1 MFVKKLVEKAAKKP
15 GGRSSEGLRSCD
27 VDPHMVFHYGI
38 PSGCTKFACDSIQN
52 ILAVSTK
59 NGQIK
64 LYGKDNT
71 QVILESEQTG
81 QSKFLQFVENQG
93 ILLNVTLNNQIE
105 VWDINKKLLSHIYNF
120 KDAITSLSVLQ
131 HSFYMYAGDSL
142 GNVSVLKLNQE
153 PLNLV
158 QMKYTIP
165 FEVSHGLETELSS
178 HVAVMHALPQPL
190 AESKRVLIIYEDGLF
205 VLWEVWESKSI
216 FKGGNVL
223 QSAHNERKKVTS
235 ACWACPLGSRAVIGY
250 STGDIFIWSVP
261 IPNGRSELVSDLGS
275 QSGLICKLNLGY
287 KLDRIP
293 ISSMRCVHPDG
304 KPSRLYFLPATDA
317 VSTNLL
323 QVVLLNDH
331 SESRTIK
338 LGLQLPEPCID
349 MEIISNYSEQTK
361 QKRESLLVIGKSE
374 HLYAYDDSLIEKYLL
389 QCQSKSA
396 PPIPKEVRLRIP
408 LTESSI
414 TVAKFIT
421 NNQYMSNLDDEDYLR
436 LVKKVPPLL
445 HLEKNGKD
453 ASQINPI
460 PFGGFVKVKNL
471 YVTGHSNG
479 AINFWDMSCPLPLP
493 IFSVEQQSEEDFSL
507 SGVALTALCFDA
519 KHQILVSGDQNGMVR
534 IYKFKPEAY
543 GSGTSKKG
551 NTHMIGSV
559 KALKVNG
566 SVLSLHMSRCSRHLV
581 VGSSKGYVTLIDVEG
596 PHVQFTKQISSD
608 ISTGIISLQLG
619 TCTLHGFQKN
629 ILVMSTRDSSVVAV
643 DSDNGTILSSSM
655 VHPKK
660 PSGALFLEILE
671 LNTVEMAEDSIFKQ
685 GLLLLCSEKA
695 VYVYSLPHVVQG
707 VKKVIYKKKF
717 HSLSC
722 CWGSTFYTPDAGLML
737 LFTCG
742 KIEIRSLPELS
753 LIRETYAR
761 ELGGPTS
768 KGSTMNDN
776 LICSSS
782 DGQLLVVNKDQEI
795 FILSVLLQ
803 TNMFRL
809 LGSLSQVYQKDL
821 VHSAEGLAPGHA
833 VQKEKPKGLFS
844 SVFKDAKVNREKHA
858 PDMYKE
864 DPRASI
870 EELST
875 IFSTANFPGN
885 IVDMDDSDTVIEKR
899 ENFTGDED
907 DDDLNLDDID
917 IDDSEEKPQGQNLF
931 GGLNKKVL
939 ANKFQSFKGKLKH
952 VKIKNE
958 KNSTKEEQ
966 QDEKI
971 CSVDQIKR
979 KYGFAASSETTG
991 AAKMAENKLQENL
1004 RKLQGISLKSAEI
1017 QDTAKSFSSMAK
1029 EVLRAA
1035 EHDSRSS

>member
-1 MFVKKLVEKAAKKP
+1 MFVRKLVEKAAKKP
-15 GGRSSEGLRSCD
+15 GGRSTEGLKSSD
-27 VDPHMVFHYGI
+27 IDPHIVFHYGI
-38 PSGCTKFACDSIQN
+38 PSGCTKFAFDSIQN
-52 ILAVSTK
+52 VLAVSTK

-81 QSKFLQFVENQG
+81 PSKFLQFVENQG
-93 ILLNVTLNNQIE
+93 ILLNVTSNNQIE
-105 VWDINKKLLSHIYNF
+105 VWDIDQKLLSHIYNF

-153 PLNLV
+153 PCNLV

-165 FEVSHGLETELSS
+165 FEVSHGFQTELSG

-190 AESKRVLIIYEDGLF
+190 AESKRVLIIYEDGIF
-205 VLWEVWESKSI
+205 VLWEVRESKSI

-223 QSAHNERKKVTS
+223 QSAYNERKKVTS
-235 ACWACPLGSRAVIGY
+235 ACWACPLGSKAVIGY

-261 IPNGRSELVSDLGS
+261 IPNGRSELVSDIGS
-275 QSGLICKLNLGY
+275 QSGPICKLNLGY

-293 ISSMRCVHPDG
+293 ISSMRCVHTDG
-304 KPSRLYFLPATDA
+304 KPSRLYSLATADA
-317 VSTNLL
+317 ASSNLL
-323 QVVLLNDH
+323 QVVLLNDD

-349 MEIISNYSEQTK
+349 MEIVSNYNEQTN

-374 HLYAYDDSLIEKYLL
+374 HLYEYDDSLIEKHLL

-396 PPIPKEVRLRIP
+396 APIPKEVRLRIP
-408 LTESSI
+408 LTESTI

-421 NNQYMSNLDDEDYLR
+421 NNQYILNLDDEVYVQ
-436 LVKKVPPLL
+436 LVKRVTPLL
-445 HLEKNGKD
+445 HSKKNGKD

-460 PFGGFVKVKNL
+460 PFGGFAKVKNL

-479 AINFWDMSCPLPLP
+479 ATNFWDMSCPLPLP
-493 IFSVEQQSEEDFSL
+493 IFSVEQQSEDDLSL
-507 SGVALTALCFDA
+507 SGVALTALYFDA
-519 KHQILVSGDQNGMVR
+519 KNPILVR

-543 GSGTSKKG
+543 VSGSAKRG
-551 NTHMIGSV
+551 NNHMIGGV

-566 SVLSLHMSRCSRHLV
+566 SVLSLNMNRSSRHLV
-581 VGSSKGYVTLIDVEG
+581 VGSDQGNVALIDVEG

-629 ILVMSTRDSSVVAV
+629 ILVMSTRDSSVVAL
-643 DSDNGTILSSSM
+643 DSDTGTILSNSM
-655 VHPKK
+655 VRPKK
-660 PSGALFLEILE
+660 PSRALFLEILE
-671 LNTVEMAEDSIFKQ
+671 LNTEDMVEDSMFKQ

-695 VYVYSLPHVVQG
+695 VYVYSLSHVVQG

-717 HSLSC
+717 HSFSC

-753 LIRETYAR
+753 LIRETYVRGLA
-761 ELGGPTS
+761 GPTS
-768 KGSTMNDN
+768 KGSTINDN

-782 DGQLLVVNKDQEI
+782 DGQLLMVNKDQEI
-795 FILSVLLQ
+795 FLFSVLLQ

-821 VHSAEGLAPGHA
+821 VHSAQNFPPVCAI
-833 VQKEKPKGLFS
+833 QKEKPKGLFS
-844 SVFKDAKVNREKHA
+844 SVFKDTKVNREKHA
-858 PDMYKE
+858 PHMYKE

-870 EELST
+870 EELSA
-875 IFSTANFPGN
+875 IFSTANFQCK
-885 IVDMDDSDTVIEKR
+885 IADMDDRGTEIEKR
-899 ENFTGDED
+899 EDLAGDED
-907 DDDLNLDDID
+907 DDDLNIDDID
-917 IDDSEEKPQGQNLF
+917 IDDI
-931 GGLNKKVL
+931 L
-939 ANKFQSFKGKLKH
+939 ATKFQSLKGKLKQ

-958 KNSTKEEQ
+958 KKSTKEEQ
-966 QDEKI
+966 KDENI
-971 CSVDQIKR
+971 GAVDQIKR
-979 KYGFAASSETTG
+979 KYGFAASSDATG

-1004 RKLQGISLKSAEI
+1004 RKLQGINIKTAEM

-1035 EHDSRSS
+1035 EHDKRSS

>member
-15 GGRSSEGLRSCD
+15 GGRNTEGLKSSD
-27 VDPHMVFHYGI
+27 INPHIVFHYGI
-38 PSGCTKFACDSIQN
+38 PSGCTKFAYDSIQS

-81 QSKFLQFVENQG
+81 PSKFMQFIENQG
-93 ILLNVTLNNQIE
+93 ILLNVTFNNQIE
-105 VWDINKKLLSHIYNF
+105 VWDIDKKLLSHIYNF

-131 HSFYMYAGDSL
+131 HSLYMYAGDPL

-153 PLNLV
+153 PYNLV

-165 FEVSHGLETELSS
+165 FEVSHGIQNELSG

-205 VLWEVWESKSI
+205 VLWEIRESKSI
-216 FKGGNVL
+216 FKGGNML
-223 QSAHNERKKVTS
+223 QSAHNEGKKVTS
-235 ACWACPLGSRAVIGY
+235 ACWACPLGSKAVIGY

-261 IPNGRSELVSDLGS
+261 IPNGRSELVPDIGS
-275 QSGLICKLNLGY
+275 QSGPICKLNLGY
-287 KLDRIP
+287 KLDRTP
-293 ISSMRCVHPDG
+293 ISSMRCVHTDG
-304 KPSRLYFLPATDA
+304 KPSRLYFLAAPDA
-317 VSTNLL
+317 ASSNLL

-374 HLYAYDDSLIEKYLL
+374 HLYEYDDSLIEKYLL

-396 PPIPKEVRLRIP
+396 PPIPKEVRLRLP

-421 NNQYMSNLDDEDYLR
+421 SSQCISNLDDEDYIQ

-445 HLEKNGKD
+445 HSEKNGRD

-460 PFGGFVKVKNL
+460 PFGGFAKVKNL

-493 IFSVEQQSEEDFSL
+493 IFSVEQQSEDDFSL

-543 GSGTSKKG
+543 VSGSAKRG
-551 NTHMIGSV
+551 NNRMIGGV

-566 SVLSLHMSRCSRHLV
+566 VVLSLNMSCSSRHLV
-581 VGSSKGYVTLIDVEG
+581 VGSDQGYVALIDVEG

-608 ISTGIISLQLG
+608 ISTGIISVQLG
-619 TCTLHGFQKN
+619 TCALHGFQKN
-629 ILVMSTRDSSVVAV
+629 ILVMSTRDSSVVAL
-643 DSDNGTILSSSM
+643 DSDTGTILSNSM

-660 PSGALFLEILE
+660 PSRALFLEILE
-671 LNTVEMAEDSIFKQ
+671 LNTEDMVEDSIFKQ

-717 HSLSC
+717 HSSSC
-722 CWGSTFYTPDAGLML
+722 CWGSTFYTPNAGLML

-753 LIRETYAR
+753 LIRETYVRGLA
-761 ELGGPTS
+761 GPTS
-768 KGSTMNDN
+768 KGSTINDN

-782 DGQLLVVNKDQEI
+782 DGQLLMVNKDQEI
-795 FILSVLLQ
+795 FLFSVLLQ

-821 VHSAEGLAPGHA
+821 VHSTESLSPVRAI
-833 VQKEKPKGLFS
+833 QKEKPKGLFS
-844 SVFKDAKVNREKHA
+844 SVFKDTKVNREKHA
-858 PDMYKE
+858 PDTYKE

-875 IFSTANFPGN
+875 IFSTANFSSN
-885 IVDMDDSDTVIEKR
+885 IVDIDDSGTEIEKR
-899 ENFTGDED
+899 EDLAGDED
-907 DDDLNLDDID
+907 DDELNIDDID
-917 IDDSEEKPQGQNLF
+917 IGDSEEKPRGQNLF

-958 KNSTKEEQ
+958 KSSTKEEQ

-971 CSVDQIKR
+971 GAVDQIKR
-979 KYGFAASSETTG
+979 KYGFASSSETTG
-991 AAKMAENKLQENL
+991 AAKMAESKLQENS
-1004 RKLQGISLKSAEI
+1004 RKLQGISLKTTEM

-1029 EVLRAA
+1029 EVLRVA
-1035 EHDSRSS
+1035 EHDKRTS

>member
-15 GGRSSEGLRSCD
+15 GGRSTEGLKSSD
-27 VDPHMVFHYGI
+27 IDPHIVFHYGI
-38 PSGCTKFACDSIQN
+38 PSGCTKFAYDSIQN

-71 QVILESEQTG
+71 QIVLESEQAG
-81 QSKFLQFVENQG
+81 PSKFLQFVENQG
-93 ILLNVTLNNQIE
+93 LLLNVTNNQIE
-105 VWDINKKLLSHIYNF
+105 VWDIDKKLLLHIYNF

-142 GNVSVLKLNQE
+142 GNVSVLKLNE
-153 PLNLV
+153 DPCNLV

-165 FEVSHGLETELSS
+165 FEVSHGIQTELSG
-178 HVAVMHALPQPL
+178 HVAVMHSLPQPL
-190 AESKRVLIIYEDGLF
+190 AESTRVLIIYEDGLF
-205 VLWEVWESKSI
+205 VLWEIRESKSI

-235 ACWACPLGSRAVIGY
+235 ACWACPLGSKAVIGY

-261 IPNGRSELVSDLGS
+261 IPNGRSDLVPDIGS
-275 QSGLICKLNLGY
+275 QSGPICKLNLGY
-287 KLDRIP
+287 KLDRTP
-293 ISSMRCVHPDG
+293 ISSMKCVHTDG
-304 KPSRLYFLPATDA
+304 KPSRLYFLAAPDA
-317 VSTNLL
+317 ASSNLL

-338 LGLQLPEPCID
+338 LGLQLPEPCLD

-374 HLYAYDDSLIEKYLL
+374 HLYEYDDSLIEKYLL
-389 QCQSKSA
+389 QCQSKSS

-421 NNQYMSNLDDEDYLR
+421 SSQYISNLDDKDYIQ

-445 HLEKNGKD
+445 QNGKD

-460 PFGGFVKVKNL
+460 PFGGFAKVKNL

-493 IFSVEQQSEEDFSL
+493 IFSIEQQSEDDFSL

-519 KHQILVSGDQNGMVR
+519 KHHILVSGDQNGMVR
-534 IYKFKPEAY
+534 IYKFKPEVY
-543 GSGTSKKG
+543 VSGSAKRG
-551 NTHMIGSV
+551 NNHMISSV

-566 SVLSLHMSRCSRHLV
+566 AVLSLNMSHSSRHLV
-581 VGSSKGYVTLIDVEG
+581 VGSDQGYVTLIDVEG
-596 PHVQFTKQISSD
+596 PQVQFTKQISSD

-619 TCTLHGFQKN
+619 TCTLHGFPKN
-629 ILVMSTRDSSVVAV
+629 ILVMSTRDSSVVAL
-643 DSDNGTILSSSM
+643 DSDAGTILSNSM

-660 PSGALFLEILE
+660 PSRALFLEILE
-671 LNTVEMAEDSIFKQ
+671 LNTEDMVEDSIFKQ

-717 HSLSC
+717 HSSSC
-722 CWGSTFYTPDAGLML
+722 CWGSTFYTPNAGLML

-753 LIRETYAR
+753 LIRETYVRGLA
-761 ELGGPTS
+761 GPTS
-768 KGSTMNDN
+768 KGSTINDN
-776 LICSSS
+776 LICCSS
-782 DGQLLVVNKDQEI
+782 DGQLLMVNKDQEI
-795 FILSVLLQ
+795 FLFSVLLQ
-803 TNMFRL
+803 TNTFRL

-821 VHSAEGLAPGHA
+821 VHSVEGLAPVCA
-833 VQKEKPKGLFS
+833 IQKEKPKGLFS
-844 SVFKDAKVNREKHA
+844 SVFKDTKVNREKPS

-864 DPRASI
+864 DTRASI
-870 EELST
+870 EELSA
-875 IFSTANFPGN
+875 IFSTANFPSN
-885 IVDMDDSDTVIEKR
+885 IVYMDDSGTEIEKR
-899 ENFTGDED
+899 EDLAGDED
-907 DDDLNLDDID
+907 DNDLNIDDID
-917 IDDSEEKPQGQNLF
+917 IGDSEEKPRGQNFF

-939 ANKFQSFKGKLKH
+939 ANKFQSFKGALK
-952 VKIKNE
+952 
-958 KNSTKEEQ
+958 
-966 QDEKI
+966 
-971 CSVDQIKR
+971 
-979 KYGFAASSETTG
+979 
-991 AAKMAENKLQENL
+991 
-1004 RKLQGISLKSAEI
+1004 
-1017 QDTAKSFSSMAK
+1017 
-1029 EVLRAA
+1029 
-1035 EHDSRSS
+1035 

>member
-15 GGRSSEGLRSCD
+15 GGRSTEGLKSSD
-27 VDPHMVFHYGI
+27 IDPHIVFHYGI
-38 PSGCTKFACDSIQN
+38 PSGCTKFAYDSIQN

-71 QVILESEQTG
+71 QIVLESEQAG
-81 QSKFLQFVENQG
+81 PSKFLQFVENQG
-93 ILLNVTLNNQIE
+93 LLLNVTNNQIE
-105 VWDINKKLLSHIYNF
+105 VWDIDKKLLLHIYNF

-142 GNVSVLKLNQE
+142 GNVSVLKLNE
-153 PLNLV
+153 DPCNLV

-165 FEVSHGLETELSS
+165 FEVSHGIQTELSG
-178 HVAVMHALPQPL
+178 HVAVMHSLPQPL
-190 AESKRVLIIYEDGLF
+190 AESTRVLIIYEDGLF
-205 VLWEVWESKSI
+205 VLWEIRESKSI

-235 ACWACPLGSRAVIGY
+235 ACWACPLGSKAVIGY

-261 IPNGRSELVSDLGS
+261 IPNGRSDLVPDIGS
-275 QSGLICKLNLGY
+275 QSGPICKLNLGY
-287 KLDRIP
+287 KLDRTP
-293 ISSMRCVHPDG
+293 ISSMKCVHTDG
-304 KPSRLYFLPATDA
+304 KPSRLYFLAAPDA
-317 VSTNLL
+317 ASSNLL

-338 LGLQLPEPCID
+338 LGLQLPEPCLD

-374 HLYAYDDSLIEKYLL
+374 HLYEYDDSLIEKYLL
-389 QCQSKSA
+389 QCQSKSS

-421 NNQYMSNLDDEDYLR
+421 SSQYISNLDDKSED
-436 LVKKVPPLL
+436 
-445 HLEKNGKD
+445 
-453 ASQINPI
+453 
-460 PFGGFVKVKNL
+460 
-471 YVTGHSNG
+471 
-479 AINFWDMSCPLPLP
+479 
-493 IFSVEQQSEEDFSL
+493 DFSL

-519 KHQILVSGDQNGMVR
+519 KHHILVSGDQNGMVR
-534 IYKFKPEAY
+534 IYKFKPEVY
-543 GSGTSKKG
+543 VSGSAKRG
-551 NTHMIGSV
+551 NNHMISSV

-566 SVLSLHMSRCSRHLV
+566 AVLSLNMSHSSRHLV
-581 VGSSKGYVTLIDVEG
+581 VGSDQGYVTLIDVEG
-596 PHVQFTKQISSD
+596 PQVQFTKQISSD

-619 TCTLHGFQKN
+619 TCTLHGFPKN
-629 ILVMSTRDSSVVAV
+629 ILVMSTRDSSVVAL
-643 DSDNGTILSSSM
+643 DSDAGTILSNSM

-660 PSGALFLEILE
+660 PSRALFLEILE
-671 LNTVEMAEDSIFKQ
+671 LNTEDMVEDSIFKQ

-717 HSLSC
+717 HSSSC
-722 CWGSTFYTPDAGLML
+722 CWGSTFYTPNAGLML

-753 LIRETYAR
+753 LIRETYVRGLA
-761 ELGGPTS
+761 GPTS
-768 KGSTMNDN
+768 KGSTINDN
-776 LICSSS
+776 LICCSS
-782 DGQLLVVNKDQEI
+782 DGQLLMVNKDQEI
-795 FILSVLLQ
+795 FLFSVLLQ
-803 TNMFRL
+803 TNTFRL

-821 VHSAEGLAPGHA
+821 VHSVEGLAPVCA
-833 VQKEKPKGLFS
+833 IQKEKPKGLFS
-844 SVFKDAKVNREKHA
+844 SVFKDTKVNREKPS

-864 DPRASI
+864 DTRASI
-870 EELST
+870 EELSA
-875 IFSTANFPGN
+875 IFSTANFPSN
-885 IVDMDDSDTVIEKR
+885 IVYMDDSGTEIEKR
-899 ENFTGDED
+899 EDLAGDED
-907 DDDLNLDDID
+907 DNDLNIDDID
-917 IDDSEEKPQGQNLF
+917 IGDSEEKPRGQNFF

-939 ANKFQSFKGKLKH
+939 ANKFQSFKGKLP
-952 VKIKNE
+952 VKIKKE
-958 KNSTKEEQ
+958 KRSTKEEP

-971 CSVDQIKR
+971 GAVDQIKR

-1004 RKLQGISLKSAEI
+1004 RKLQGISLKTAEM
-1017 QDTAKSFSSMAK
+1017 QDSAKSFSSMAK
-1029 EVLRAA
+1029 EVLRAT
-1035 EHDSRSS
+1035 EHDKRSS